1 MIWNSFIRSIGNV
14 NCIYRS
20 IGGNVWWHAL
30 ISIPHDFVWSSF
42 DGQNDKRMNIF
53 FLLFIVRK
61 KWNKNFCNDLAAQ
74 KVIRHSIYHFFLG
87 LKKNEIYDF
96 FLSLS
101 YIQDFFSNFYSGC
114 CSFYSLLIWWLWNSK
129 HDAGTIAILH
139 KWDGTSS
146 YGTACTLDYHF
157 P

>member
-1 MIWNSFIRSIGNV
+1 MKFIHTINRKCELYLSFHRGERLMACTYINSTWFRLIQF
-14 NCIYRS
+14 
-20 IGGNVWWHAL
+20 WWPEWQENEH
-30 ISIPHDFVWSSF
+30 
-42 DGQNDKRMNIF
+42 F